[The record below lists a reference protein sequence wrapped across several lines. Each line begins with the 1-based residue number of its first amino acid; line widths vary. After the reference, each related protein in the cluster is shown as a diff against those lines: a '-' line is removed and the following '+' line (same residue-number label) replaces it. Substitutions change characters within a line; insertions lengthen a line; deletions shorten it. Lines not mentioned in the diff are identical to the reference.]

1 MRGIFSEAP
10 KIILTLVPEVGGDE
24 QDSVTESAGP
34 HLVIDVAVSGRQET
48 GALVAGELALSGTH
62 AHTAVH
68 LVRLSKLQGRAGP
81 VFEDVLA
88 SVEEVR
94 FAFPGWPQEA
104 FLVCFVENGDGSAS
118 AAYEPVAGN
127 LADLQTLDRHGDVV
141 CGDVEGGGFGGVV
154 VEDVLC

>member
-118 AAYEPVAGN
+118 ASYEPVAGN